1 MRLIC
6 RECSAIYE
14 APDELF
20 ASQPREVR
28 CNRCGYQW
36 VVPAATPAP
45 APVEASIDAPVAPSA
60 PPPVSEPTAPPAA
73 PHVEDIAPPA
83 AAHPVDAEPTTRD
96 SDTRPITPQPLA
108 SPPESDPPAAAA
120 PSTRVLL
127 DGRKPAVHTPGTP
140 DPEERRLALDTIF
153 ASHGTTGHR
162 RGMGGW
168 GLWLTAMVII
178 VVVIAA
184 ILFEPQLVHAVPAL
198 AKIYAAFGL

>member
-6 RECSAIYE
+6 RECSAVYE

-45 APVEASIDAPVAPSA
+45 APIDGAIAAPLTPSVSPTVAEPSATAPVGATPT
-60 PPPVSEPTAPPAA
+60 EP
-73 PHVEDIAPPA
+73 I
-83 AAHPVDAEPTTRD
+83 TRD
-96 SDTRPITPQPLA
+96 SDTRPISTQPEATTP
-108 SPPESDPPAAAA
+108 EGDPPAAAA

-127 DGRKPAVHTPGTP
+127 DGQKPAVHPPGMP

-153 ASHGTTGHR
+153 ASHGTTARR

-168 GLWLTAMVII
+168 GFWLTAMIII
-178 VVVIAA
+178 VLVIAA